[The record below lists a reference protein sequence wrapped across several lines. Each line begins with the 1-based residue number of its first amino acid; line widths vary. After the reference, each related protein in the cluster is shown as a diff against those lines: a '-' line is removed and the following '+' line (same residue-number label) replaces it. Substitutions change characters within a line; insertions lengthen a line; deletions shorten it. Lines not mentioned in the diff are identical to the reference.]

1 MTATPDQSRSMRRTA
16 FACLGLAA
24 GMVGAAYAAVPLYDL
39 FCRVTGFG
47 GTPMIATAPADRVI
61 DRTITVR
68 FDANVTGGL
77 PWRFSAESP
86 SVPVKVGETMTV
98 MYNVRNASAEA
109 TTGIASFN
117 VQPPLAGAYFNK
129 IQCFCF
135 TEQTLQPGETMESAV
150 VFFVDPAIADDPNV
164 KDLTS
169 ITLSYTYFPVKGA
182 KPMTTTAVTPSAV
195 TR

>member
-1 MTATPDQSRSMRRTA
+1 MTATPEQARSIRRTA
-16 FACLGLAA
+16 IACTALVA
-24 GMVGAAYAAVPLYDL
+24 GMVGAAYASVPLYDL
-39 FCRVTGFG
+39 FCRVTGFE
-47 GTPMIATAPADRVI
+47 GTPMIAKAPSARTL

-68 FDANVTGGL
+68 FDANVNGL

-86 SVPVKVGETMTV
+86 TVEAKLGETMTV
-98 MYNVRNASAEA
+98 MYKVENIGSQA

-117 VQPPLAGAYFNK
+117 VQPALSGAYFNK

-135 TEQTLQPGETMESAV
+135 TEQTLQPGEAMESAV
-150 VFFVDPAIADDPNV
+150 VFFVDPAIAEDPNTR
-164 KDLTS
+164 DLTS

-182 KPMTTTAVTPSAV
+182 KPVATSAVATGAV